1 MARRHFRKALSLI
14 LAVILPL
21 VWCGPAG
28 SISIKEEQE
37 LSQQFM
43 RMISRYF
50 EIVEDPQINDYVG
63 QMGRKIISTLPP
75 QPFNYHFYVIKEE
88 VYNAFAIPAGCI
100 FINSGLLLAMDD
112 EEELAGILSHEIA
125 HVVSR
130 HLSHRIDRSKKIDLA
145 TAAGMVAGIFLG
157 VAGGSAEVGQA
168 VLLGSAAAGQTAA
181 LAYSREDESQA
192 DHLGLGYLEKSGYS
206 AEGLLAVLK
215 KIRGKQWFGSD
226 QVPTYMMTHP
236 AVEERI
242 VYIDTWI
249 STQKDQDHDRRPSGQ
264 FRRMQ
269 LRLRALYGEP
279 NAMTQFFKNGMAQNP
294 SNPDWAYGYGL
305 VLARMGQRKDALPY
319 LQQVLAKNAMDP
331 LILGDVGKIY
341 FENGQ
346 IGDALRVLQG
356 VDSLPGSNPEAL
368 FYLGRAYMEQG
379 NYAAAAEIFERLVQ
393 RQEEYTPTYRFL
405 GETYGNIICPMP
417 RRAFKNRPSLKRSRE
432 PWKSSENFPSRKKK
446 SSRIADGWMGS
457 ATSCMHESDSR
468 HRLSAHHHALSKCEK
483 CMLKVPRP
491 WVAERK
497 AVE

>member
-1 MARRHFRKALSLI
+1 MARRHFRNALSLI

-21 VWCGPAG
+21 AWCPPAG

-50 EIVEDPQINDYVG
+50 EIIEDPQINDYVG
-63 QMGRKIISTLPP
+63 RMGRKILSALPP
-75 QPFNYHFYVIKEE
+75 QPFNYHFYVIREE

-168 VLLGSAAAGQTAA
+168 VLMGSAAAGQTAA

-206 AEGLLAVLK
+206 AEGLLVILK

-226 QVPTYMMTHP
+226 LVPTYMMTHP
-236 AVEERI
+236 AVEDRI
-242 VYIDTWI
+242 VNIDAWI
-249 STQKDQDHDRRPSGQ
+249 STQKQPPKKRHSSSQ

-279 NAMTQFFKNGMAQNP
+279 NAMAQYFKNGMAQNP
-294 SNPDWAYGYGL
+294 DNSDWAYGYGL
-305 VLARMGQRKDALPY
+305 LLARMGQRKDALTY
-319 LQQVLAKNAMDP
+319 LQRVLAKNAMDP
-331 LILGDVGKIY
+331 LVLGDVGKLY

-346 IGDALRVLQG
+346 VGDALRVLQG
-356 VDSLPGSNPEAL
+356 VDSLPGSNPEDL
-368 FYLGRAYMEQG
+368 FYLGRAHMEQG
-379 NYAAAAEIFERLVQ
+379 NYSEAAEIFERLVQ

-405 GETYGNIICPMP
+405 GETYGKLERMP
-417 RRAFKNRPSLKRSRE
+417 EAHYFLGIYH
-432 PWKSSENFPSRKKK
+432 FRKGDD
-446 SSRIADGWMGS
+446 RIAF
-457 ATSCMHESDSR
+457 
-468 HRLSAHHHALSKCEK
+468 HHLSKAQKGIQDPAKLETIK
-483 CMLKVPRP
+483 QTLEIIGKLPKPEEEEQDR
-491 WVAERK
+491 
-497 AVE
+497 